1 MLHIGHAKSMNLV
14 FKGAYEMLGG
24 VKGQCNLR
32 FDDTN
37 PAAES
42 TEYIDSIK
50 ENVAWMGWKP
60 WCVTHSSDHFD
71 TLYEFTRAPNSR

>member
-1 MLHIGHAKSMNLV
+1 
-14 FKGAYEMLGG
+14 MLGG

-60 WCVTHSSDHFD
+60 LVRDAFLDHFD
-71 TLYEFTRAPNSR
+71 TLYEFAERLILDDKCYVCHQTGMKLRHAVN